1 MVSYK
6 LFKYI
11 TAHTGG
17 LSKNRRDDG
26 TGRSIPPAAG
36 GHIVALMTRRGGQ
49 WVDGTTAWQV
59 TTGQVTCGTV
69 VGKANTFLEMIH
81 DQHSWRFSEKSNRT
95 NE

>member
-49 WVDGTTAWQV
+49 WVDGTTA
-59 TTGQVTCGTV
+59 
-69 VGKANTFLEMIH
+69 
-81 DQHSWRFSEKSNRT
+81 
-95 NE
+95 